1 MHRLY
6 SSSYHSLT
14 HSLHHSQH
22 FPASLRWPSVCKR
35 PSGDWLCVLYMCGAN
50 NLVLWPPRLLRR
62 LCVFVFVFA
71 FAGEAMWGNK
81 TMSVCRVVD
90 SLGAP
95 VVLLSRE
102 RERSTAMALS
112 FFFHAKR
119 MKRGC
124 HGVEVAVD
132 YLIPRKFQGGHNNFC
147 HWGGGLLDKVLRGGG
162 AGTGLAA
169 VTLSSTWMF
178 VCVFFFSLS
187 SPSYQMWPLLH

>member
-1 MHRLY
+1 
-6 SSSYHSLT
+6 
-14 HSLHHSQH
+14 
-22 FPASLRWPSVCKR
+22 
-35 PSGDWLCVLYMCGAN
+35 
-50 NLVLWPPRLLRR
+50 
-62 LCVFVFVFA
+62 
-71 FAGEAMWGNK
+71 MWGNK

-162 AGTGLAA
+162 CGYWACGGYIVEYMDVCVRFFFLSLFPFISNVAF
-169 VTLSSTWMF
+169 VTLA
-178 VCVFFFSLS
+178 VGDDQHVG
-187 SPSYQMWPLLH
+187 QH